1 MKTLIALF
9 LMTSAAFAQTK
20 EYVVKLTPEEVNQV
34 YSLLQMQPYKDVA
47 ALIAKL
53 QIQITEQN
61 KSAEVKK

>member
-1 MKTLIALF
+1 MKTLIALL

-20 EYVVKLTPEEVNQV
+20 EYAVKLTPEEVNQV

-61 KSAEVKK
+61 KSAEAKK